1 MAVVLFAA
9 HTSRCEA
16 GAIVVARRGKN
27 ASACSSS
34 ARRRAIAGARSL
46 HHQRAAQRGG
56 WVAGTRMAGEART
69 PLPTP
74 RGASRPCRVLVMQAA
89 MMLSAPCGAAREN
102 RRNFSCVGASRPGV
116 MLLPRPWR
124 PEQTARR
131 PDTSGDD
138 PWASC
143 EAR

>member
-9 HTSRCEA
+9 HTSRCES

-56 WVAGTRMAGEART
+56 WVAGTRMAGEARLHCR
-69 PLPTP
+69 PQGEP
-74 RGASRPCRVLVMQAA
+74 RGRAA
-89 MMLSAPCGAAREN
+89 C
-102 RRNFSCVGASRPGV
+102 
-116 MLLPRPWR
+116 W
-124 PEQTARR
+124 
-131 PDTSGDD
+131 
-138 PWASC
+138 
-143 EAR
+143 